1 MAIAGSSL
9 ARGLARLLSA
19 LDVRSRTLFGSSG
32 GVLAGLYALLFLTAV
47 LIDVVAPGFASRH
60 SRVVVHGEGDDGH
73 VPTLGQ
79 CLARGMMEKR
89 WETPSVARVKDAFD
103 CGCRVPDV
111 YEQHEN
117 PRVCAIVQS
126 WNHVGNVRQIARAL
140 VENEAIDEIIVCED
154 GSEDGSRDVWVEELK
169 GLRHFVVVSNNL
181 HEVRCYNR
189 AMRMSSAEFFV
200 MLQDDDLP
208 GALAV
213 VDVEKVDAGQ
223 AELKGNGTKALPKRN
238 WVKDALHLFDAD
250 PSLGVLTGFI
260 GQLWNDDG
268 KGFEFGEQ
276 QSDHGGLMKG
286 NTRRIPFVSR
296 ATKRPFMYVECA
308 WIAPLLVRAS
318 TLRRIGGLD
327 TDVFGVGEP
336 GMWQDCL
343 LSYAAWTA
351 GWRVGVYDAAFKR
364 GVGGH
369 GSTSSPE
376 KAKMRNTMWQRAKNV
391 VDKRF
396 ERSYIRDHVVQLNNA
411 TLDWRRF

>member
-1 MAIAGSSL
+1 MAMAAGSL
-9 ARGLARLLSA
+9 TRAAGRLFSA
-19 LDVRSRTLFGSSG
+19 FAVRSQAMTGSKG
-32 GVLAGLYALLFLTAV
+32 GIAAGLYSLLFMSAV
-47 LIDVVAPGFASRH
+47 VVDIVAPDFASRH
-60 SRVVVHGEGDDGH
+60 GRVVMQVVGDDAH
-73 VPTLGQ
+73 IPTLGQ

-89 WETPSVARVKDAFD
+89 WETPSIARVKDAFD

-111 YEQHEN
+111 YERHEN

-126 WNHVGNVRQIARAL
+126 WNHVGNVREIARAL
-140 VENEAIDEIIVCED
+140 VGNEAIDEVIVCED

-169 GLRHFVVVSNNL
+169 GLQHFVVVSNNL

-200 MLQDDDLP
+200 LLQDDDLP
-208 GALAV
+208 GALAA
-213 VDVEKVDAGQ
+213 VDVEKVREVHGDTG
-223 AELKGNGTKALPKRN
+223 GNSTGDLPRRN
-238 WVKDALHLFDAD
+238 WVKDALHLFEAD
-250 PSLGVLTGFI
+250 HSLGVLTGFI
-260 GQLWNDDG
+260 GQLWDDDG

-286 NTRRIPFVSR
+286 STRRIPFVSPI
-296 ATKRPFMYVECA
+296 TNRPFMYVECA

-318 TLRRIGGLD
+318 TLRRVGGLD

-343 LSYAAWTA
+343 LSYSAWTA

-369 GSTSSPE
+369 GSTSSPK
-376 KAKMRNTMWQRAKNV
+376 KAKMRNTMWQRAKKV
-391 VDKRF
+391 VDERF

-411 TLDWRRF
+411 TLEWRRF

>member
-1 MAIAGSSL
+1 M
-9 ARGLARLLSA
+9 
-19 LDVRSRTLFGSSG
+19 
-32 GVLAGLYALLFLTAV
+32 
-47 LIDVVAPGFASRH
+47 IDVVAPGFASRH
-60 SRVVVHGEGDDGH
+60 GKVVVHFEGDDGH

-89 WETPSVARVKDAFD
+89 WETAGVARVKDAFD

-126 WNHVGNVRQIARAL
+126 WNHVGNVRAIARAL
-140 VENEAIDEIIVCED
+140 VGNEAIDEVIVCED

-169 GLRHFVVVSNNL
+169 GLQHFVVVSNNL

-189 AMRMSSAEFFV
+189 AMRMSSAEYFV
-200 MLQDDDLP
+200 LLQDDDLP
-208 GALAV
+208 GALAA
-213 VDVEKVDAGQ
+213 VDVEKVDVGQ
-223 AELKGNGTKALPKRN
+223 SELKGNTTDALPRRN

-250 PSLGVLTGFI
+250 PSLGILSGFI
-260 GQLWNDDG
+260 GQLWSDDG
-268 KGFEFGEQ
+268 KGLEFGEQ

-296 ATKRPFMYVECA
+296 ATNRPFMYVECA

-318 TLRRIGGLD
+318 SLRRIGGLD

>member
-1 MAIAGSSL
+1 MSIAASSP
-9 ARGLARLLSA
+9 ARVASRLLAA
-19 LDVRSRTLFGSSG
+19 LHLRLRAVWGSSG
-32 GVLAGLYALLFLTAV
+32 GLLAGVYALLLVTAV
-47 LIDVVAPGFASRH
+47 LIDVLAPGFATRNG
-60 SRVVVHGEGDDGH
+60 RVVLRVGADDVHI
-73 VPTLGQ
+73 PTLGQ

-89 WETPSVARVKDAFD
+89 WEVASVARVKDAFD
-103 CGCRVPDV
+103 CGCRLPDV
-111 YEQHEN
+111 YERHEN
-117 PRVCAIVQS
+117 PRVCAVVQS
-126 WNHVGNVRQIARAL
+126 WNHVGNVREIARAL
-140 VENEAIDEIIVCED
+140 VGNDEIDEVIVCED
-154 GSEDGSRDVWVEELK
+154 GSEDGSRDLWVEELK
-169 GLRHFVVVSNNL
+169 GLQHFVVVSNNL

-189 AMRMSSAEFFV
+189 AMRMSSAEYFV
-200 MLQDDDLP
+200 LLQDDDLP
-208 GALAV
+208 GPLAV
-213 VDVEKVDAGQ
+213 SDVPKVDAGHVGS
-223 AELKGNGTKALPKRN
+223 KGNSTSPLPRRN

-250 PSLGVLTGFI
+250 PSLGILSGFI
-260 GQLWNDDG
+260 GQLWTDDG
-268 KGFEFGEQ
+268 KGLEFGEQ

-296 ATKRPFMYVECA
+296 ATNRPFMYVECA

-369 GSTSSPE
+369 GSTSSPK

-396 ERSYIRDHVVQLNNA
+396 ERSYIRDHVLQVNNM